1 MELVANASTATRVAV
16 ALGVISSGGNAAARD
31 VLRSTCFSPHERSR
45 ATRTRVLFVVGS
57 KQLPGCASL
66 PASDAGAADLLALDS
81 VGDCFAAVGG
91 KIHAWY
97 KFALSRFESAAWIAK
112 AEDDGLVDLLALQ
125 KLLGT
130 LRRAGGRS
138 HRWYVGRFA
147 WTSTCWPLRE
157 SGRRHCAAPLG
168 PATSKPDAL
177 TRRDWDGCCTGCWGG
192 QLRYNPGSASD
203 RGWGGC
209 APQTETLDRWP
220 PAPITWARRYARA

>member
-1 MELVANASTATRVAV
+1 MELSQANASTTARVAV

-31 VLRSTCFSPHERSR
+31 VLRSTCFAPAELRR

-57 KQLPGCASL
+57 KQLPGCASS

-168 PATSKPDAL
+168 PATSKPDAP
-177 TRRDWDGCCTGCWGG
+177 TRRDWD
-192 QLRYNPGSASD
+192 LS
-203 RGWGGC
+203 
-209 APQTETLDRWP
+209 L
-220 PAPITWARRYARA
+220 IHI